1 MVKETLLPIANW
13 IEIFH
18 IRADQIE
25 LMALGIDINANPIFN
40 YVHNNIF
47 NTMPR
52 FQLFVICFVL
62 L

>member
-1 MVKETLLPIANW
+1 MVEGDSLAIANW